1 LARIDFCGWR
11 RVSPAL
17 IVPAMFRERQTK
29 IVATVGPSC
38 GSEETL
44 AALVEAGA
52 DVFRFNFSHGT
63 HEEHAAR
70 FAIVRS
76 LEGRMGR
83 PIGVFADLQGPK
95 LRLGVFEEGE
105 IYLKTGDRFRLDLGS
120 APGTVERA
128 PLPHPEVFEV
138 LKPGAS
144 LLLDDGRVRLK
155 VVEGGQDWVDTTVA
169 VGGRLSDRKG
179 LNLPDVVLARS
190 PITEKDEADLKFAL
204 DLGFPMI
211 ALSFVQ
217 RPDDIVDA
225 AKRIDGRA
233 RVIAKL
239 EKPSAIRHLNPIVG
253 LSDAIM
259 VARGDLGVEL
269 PPEDVPSLQKR
280 IIRTCRNAGRPV
292 IVATQMLESMM
303 NVPTPTRAEASDVAN
318 AVYEG
323 ADAVM
328 LSGET
333 AAGNHPVEAVT
344 IMDRILRRTERDE
357 PFARMMDAGRSLPET
372 TASDAISAAARSV
385 AETIGATAIVTFTTT
400 GSTTFRAARERPR
413 MPILA
418 LTPDEAVAEVL
429 TLSWG
434 VRPITVPTLDDFED
448 VIETAKRIALA
459 QELVGKGD
467 RLVVTA
473 GLPLAAPGNTNAL
486 HIVDIASD

>member
-1 LARIDFCGWR
+1 MPW
-11 RVSPAL
+11 VL
-17 IVPAMFRERQTK
+17 IVLVMFRQRQTK
-29 IVATVGPSC
+29 IVATVGPSS
-38 GSEETL
+38 GTEETL
-44 AALVEAGA
+44 AQLFEAGA

-70 FAIVRS
+70 YAIVHAIERQ
-76 LEGRMGR
+76 MGR

-105 IYLKTGDRFRLDLGS
+105 VYLKTGGAFRLDLGS
-120 APGTVERA
+120 SPGTVDRA

-155 VVEGGQDWVDTTVA
+155 VIDSGQDWVDTRVA
-169 VGGRLSDRKG
+169 VGGRLSDKKG
-179 LNLPDVVLARS
+179 VNLPDVVLARS

-217 RPDDIVDA
+217 RPEDIVDA

-303 NVPTPTRAEASDVAN
+303 NAPTPTRAEASDIAN

-333 AAGNHPVEAVT
+333 AAGNYPVGAVT

-357 PFARMMDAGRSLPET
+357 PFAQMMDAGRTLPET

-400 GSTTFRAARERPR
+400 GSTTVRAARERPR

-418 LTPDEAVAEVL
+418 LTPDTAVAEVL

-434 VRPITVPTLDDFED
+434 VRPITVPTLNDFED
-448 VIETAKRIALA
+448 VIETAKRIAQA
-459 QELVGKGD
+459 QELVNSGD

-473 GLPLAAPGNTNAL
+473 GLPLAMPGNTNAL
-486 HIVDIASD
+486 HIVDIASE